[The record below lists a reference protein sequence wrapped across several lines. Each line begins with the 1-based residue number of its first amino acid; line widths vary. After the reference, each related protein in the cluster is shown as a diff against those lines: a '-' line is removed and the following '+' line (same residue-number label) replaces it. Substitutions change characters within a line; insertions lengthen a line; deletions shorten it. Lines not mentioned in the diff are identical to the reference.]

1 MFAGFWSVIDTS
13 CKVLWLTISVSFSPG
28 CPHRPQDSVPHKS
41 QPRRFSK
48 FLLHKKA
55 VKKIENKMCV
65 KITLMTRS
73 AYTQPTPGDTCHM
86 RQGRRRATQIYCP
99 GPRAYHGLQGIE
111 EGYRG
116 SRATWTSK
124 ISSISTFCTVLSLS
138 KYTHIFSSFKAKI

>member
-13 CKVLWLTISVSFSPG
+13 CGVLWLTISVSSSSPG

-73 AYTQPTPGDTCHM
+73 AYTQPTSVT
-86 RQGRRRATQIYCP
+86 RAQGRRRSAGIILAQ
-99 GPRAYHGLQGIE
+99 GPEPL
-111 EGYRG
+111 
-116 SRATWTSK
+116 WTRVLESK
-124 ISSISTFCTVLSLS
+124 ENSTVLMQLRLLRSVLRTFCTVIAV
-138 KYTHIFSSFKAKI
+138 KIYTHLQFIQG

>member
-13 CKVLWLTISVSFSPG
+13 CKVLWLTISVSSCPG
-28 CPHRPQDSVPHKS
+28 CPHKPQDPVPHKS

-73 AYTQPTPGDTCHM
+73 AYTQPTPVTRDT
-86 RQGRRRATQIYCP
+86 GRRRSTEIYWPRSLQNFRDHEIKGESKSATQL
-99 GPRAYHGLQGIE
+99 RLKQ
-111 EGYRG
+111 
-116 SRATWTSK
+116 T
-124 ISSISTFCTVLSLS
+124 
-138 KYTHIFSSFKAKI
+138 